1 MQNWKPKKIAY
12 FIKWLKIRNE
22 VKAMTVKEL
31 NNMNEQGSNSVLKLY
46 PNPEKMPDKPYFTKE
61 IFLNMCL
68 SDVKKLAVTRGLLS
82 FKQIDR
88 QTMSIIQSTIDTI
101 IKNQETILYGVRSG
115 QITFVNKAGK
125 GEMNESNRK

>member
-46 PNPEKMPDKPYFTKE
+46 PNPKKMPDKPYFTKE

-82 FKQIDR
+82 FNQID
-88 QTMSIIQSTIDTI
+88 QQVMGIIQSTIDTI

>member
-1 MQNWKPKKIAY
+1 MQNWKLKKIAY

-31 NNMNEQGSNSVLKLY
+31 NNMNEQGLNSVLKLY

-82 FKQIDR
+82 FNQID
-88 QTMSIIQSTIDTI
+88 QQVMGIIQSTIDTI
-101 IKNQETILYGVRSG
+101 MKNQETILYGVMSG

-125 GEMNESNRK
+125 GEMNEPNRK

>member
-1 MQNWKPKKIAY
+1 
-12 FIKWLKIRNE
+12 
-22 VKAMTVKEL
+22 MTVKEL

-68 SDVKKLAVTRGLLS
+68 SDVKNLAVTRGLLS
-82 FKQIDR
+82 FNQID
-88 QTMSIIQSTIDTI
+88 QQVMGIIRSTIDTI
-101 IKNQETILYGVRSG
+101 MKNQETILYGVMSG

-125 GEMNESNRK
+125 GGNE

>member
-1 MQNWKPKKIAY
+1 
-12 FIKWLKIRNE
+12 
-22 VKAMTVKEL
+22 MTVKEL
-31 NNMNEQGSNSVLKLY
+31 NNMNEQGSSSVLKLY
-46 PNPEKMPDKPYFTKE
+46 PNPEKMPDNPYFTKE

-82 FKQIDR
+82 FNQID
-88 QTMSIIQSTIDTI
+88 QQVMGIIQSTIDTI

>member
-68 SDVKKLAVTRGLLS
+68 SDVKNLAVTRGLLS
-82 FKQIDR
+82 FNQID
-88 QTMSIIQSTIDTI
+88 QQVMGIIQSTIDTI

>member
-31 NNMNEQGSNSVLKLY
+31 NDMNEQGSNSVLKLY

-82 FKQIDR
+82 FNQID
-88 QTMSIIQSTIDTI
+88 QQVMGIIQSTIDTI
-101 IKNQETILYGVRSG
+101 MKNQETILYGVMSG

-125 GEMNESNRK
+125 GEMNEHNRK

>member
-1 MQNWKPKKIAY
+1 
-12 FIKWLKIRNE
+12 
-22 VKAMTVKEL
+22 MTVKEL

-68 SDVKKLAVTRGLLS
+68 SDVKNLAVIRGLLS
-82 FKQIDR
+82 FNQID
-88 QTMSIIQSTIDTI
+88 QQVMGIIRSTIDTI
-101 IKNQETILYGVRSG
+101 MKNQETILYGVMSG